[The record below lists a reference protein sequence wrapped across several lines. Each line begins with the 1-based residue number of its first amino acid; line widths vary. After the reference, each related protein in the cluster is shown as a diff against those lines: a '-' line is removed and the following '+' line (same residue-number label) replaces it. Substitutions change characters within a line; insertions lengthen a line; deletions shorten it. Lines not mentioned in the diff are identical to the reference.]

1 MGFFLSL
8 ISSLSFC
15 NKSITNLHC
24 RPSTATPRSEKAEMD
39 VAIRDFEKYSNMTER
54 EKSDYNSSSDASKS
68 TTRSFS
74 SDQDRPFKKQ
84 KTSGQSL
91 LDIWTKNS
99 RNSLNTVPFVG
110 MKSVT
115 EKAKLYL
122 SLERKEKEASSTNLG
137 GEDMH

>member
-1 MGFFLSL
+1 MN
-8 ISSLSFC
+8 SF
-15 NKSITNLHC
+15 C
-24 RPSTATPRSEKAEMD
+24 RPSTATPRNSDKVVD
-39 VAIRDFEKYSNMTER
+39 VAIREFEKYSNMSER
-54 EKSDYNSSSDASKS
+54 EKSDYNSTNDTSK
-68 TTRSFS
+68 TTARSFS

-99 RNSLNTVPFVG
+99 GNSLNTVPFVG

-122 SLERKEKEASSTNLG
+122 SLERKEKHCQEH
-137 GEDMH
+137 M

>member
-1 MGFFLSL
+1 MK
-8 ISSLSFC
+8 SF
-15 NKSITNLHC
+15 C
-24 RPSTATPRSEKAEMD
+24 RPSTATPRSEKAELD

-54 EKSDYNSSSDASKS
+54 EKSDYNSTSDASKS

-122 SLERKEKEASSTNLG
+122 SLERKEKEALSTNLS